1 MASPYVLFY
10 GWNVIN
16 VFFTKYHFSHF
27 YHAVVYTS
35 RAAYQLIWPF
45 HFLSHVT
52 SHMYCDG
59 ICAAMSLVRKLKSFM
74 DINEWIV
81 YVANIWGQPSKISG
95 FYRDMHDKLSEY
107 KVNRSTTPTVDMSL
121 YLVQSSRNMGY
132 IYINQCE
139 VICSTVIMSAVST
152 CKFGRMI
159 FLFFCW
165 NGWINFRYPVISTC
179 SPRSG
184 WYMPNTAPN

>member
-1 MASPYVLFY
+1 MSGNQASHIREWFRSMSSYAVTICVVLRLKCNKCIIY
-10 GWNVIN
+10 KVS
-16 VFFTKYHFSHF
+16 FSHF

-45 HFLSHVT
+45 HFLSHVM

-59 ICAAMSLVRKLKSFM
+59 ISAAMSLVKKLKSFM

-81 YVANIWGQPSKISG
+81 HVANIWGQPSKISG

-132 IYINQCE
+132 RYINPCE

-159 FLFFCW
+159 FFIFVET
-165 NGWINFRYPVISTC
+165 GE
-179 SPRSG
+179 
-184 WYMPNTAPN
+184 